1 MILGMSGFAG
11 VRMLIPSL
19 RAAAA
24 IALFAMAPACAQNAG
39 LARIPV
45 HVGGRVAVDPDG
57 SMRFGW
63 PGVYFEGRF
72 KGTGLNVV
80 LENGPDRQRLLID
93 GVERKRFEEA
103 GASVDSR
110 IEGLSDGEHSF
121 RLEKLAETQGGF
133 SRLIGFYPING
144 ARPLPAPQGKARQIE
159 FIGDSWSVG
168 WGNTAPGRTCTSEDV
183 HNTTDTQQAYGSLVA
198 RRFDADY
205 RINAFS
211 GFGIARNYGG
221 SSPGANLPAIYP
233 RLIPSALVPLETS
246 TGDWHPQIIV
256 INLGTNDFSTPV
268 HAGEAWPDD
277 KALRTAYRTRYI
289 DFARGVL
296 VNTPGARLILMGSD
310 NFIADVDQVAA
321 ALRET
326 APGRVS
332 TIHMPSLELTGC
344 DWHPSLKDDQ
354 HLADLVQAEIGRI
367 HPPAPW
373 Q

>member
-1 MILGMSGFAG
+1 MH
-11 VRMLIPSL
+11 MLIPSL

-39 LARIPV
+39 PARIPV

-72 KGTGLNVV
+72 KGTGLSVV
-80 LENGPDRQRLLID
+80 LENGSDRLRLLID

-103 GASVDSR
+103 GASNNR
-110 IEGLSDGEHSF
+110 IEGLTNGEHSF

-133 SRLIGFYPING
+133 SRLIGFYPIDG
-144 ARPLPAPQGKARQIE
+144 AQPLPAPRGSARQIE
-159 FIGDSWSVG
+159 IIGDSWSVG
-168 WGNTAPGRTCTSEDV
+168 YGDTAPGRSCPGDGV
-183 HNTTDTQQAYGSLVA
+183 HNSTDTQQAYGSLVA
-198 RRFDADY
+198 RHFNADY

-211 GFGIARNYGG
+211 GFGIVRNYSG
-221 SSPGANLPAIYP
+221 SSAGMNLPAIYP
-233 RLIPSALVPLETS
+233 RVIPGALLPVETS
-246 TGDWHPQIIV
+246 AGDWHPQIIV

-268 HAGEAWPDD
+268 HSGEAWPDD
-277 KALRTAYRTRYI
+277 KALREAYRTRYI
-289 DFARGVL
+289 DFARGLIANRPDV
-296 VNTPGARLILMGSD
+296 RLILMGSD
-310 NFIADVDQVAA
+310 AFIADVEQVAA
-321 ALRET
+321 ALRGA

-332 TIHMPSLELTGC
+332 TIHMGGLELTGC
-344 DWHPSLKDDQ
+344 DWHPSLKDQQ
-354 HLADLVQAEIGRI
+354 HLADLVEAEIEHV

>member
-1 MILGMSGFAG
+1 MSGAT
-11 VRMLIPSL
+11 RMLSPSL
-19 RAAAA
+19 RAAA
-24 IALFAMAPACAQNAG
+24 IALFAMAPACAQNSAG
-39 LARIPV
+39 PARFPV
-45 HVGGRVAVDPDG
+45 HVGGRVAVETDG

-63 PGVYFEGRF
+63 PGVYIEGRF
-72 KGTGLNVV
+72 KGTGLSVV
-80 LENGPDRQRLLID
+80 LENGQDRLRLLID
-93 GVERKRFEEA
+93 GVEVKRFEEI
-103 GASVDSR
+103 GAKVDSR
-110 IEGLSDGEHSF
+110 IEGLSDGEHRF
-121 RLEKLAETQGGF
+121 RLEKLAETQGSS

-144 ARPLPAPQGKARQIE
+144 AQPLPASPGKARQIE
-159 FIGDSWSVG
+159 FIGDSWTVG
-168 WGNTAPGRTCTSEDV
+168 YGNTATGRTCTSEEV
-183 HNTTDTQQAYGSLVA
+183 HNTTDTQQAYGARVA
-198 RRFDADY
+198 RHFDADY

-221 SSPGANLPAIYP
+221 SSAGLNLPAIYP
-233 RLIPSALVPLETS
+233 RLIPSAPTPLES
-246 TGDWHPQIIV
+246 SAGDWHPQIIV

-289 DFARGVL
+289 DFARGIL
-296 VNTPGARLILMGSD
+296 ANKPGARLILMGSD

-332 TIHMPSLELTGC
+332 TIHMSGLELTGC

-367 HPPAPW
+367 HAPAPW

>member
-1 MILGMSGFAG
+1 MLPLS
-11 VRMLIPSL
+11 VR
-19 RAAAA
+19 AVAA

-39 LARIPV
+39 PARIPV
-45 HVGGRVAVDPDG
+45 HAGGRVAVDPDG

-72 KGTGLNVV
+72 KGTGLRVV
-80 LENGPDRQRLLID
+80 FENGPDRLRLLID

-103 GASVDSR
+103 GARVDSK
-110 IEGLSDGEHSF
+110 IEGLADGEHSF

-144 ARPLPAPQGKARQIE
+144 AKPLPAPPGNARQIE
-159 FIGDSWSVG
+159 IVGDSWSVG
-168 WGNTAPGRTCTSEDV
+168 YGDTSPTHSCPGEGV
-183 HNTTDTQQAYGSLVA
+183 HNSTDTQQAYGSLVA
-198 RRFDADY
+198 RHFNADY

-221 SSPGANLPAIYP
+221 SSPGMNLPAIYP
-233 RLIPSALVPLETS
+233 RLIPGALTPVETGP
-246 TGDWHPQIIV
+246 GDWHPQIIV
-256 INLGTNDFSTPV
+256 INLGTNDFSTPL

-277 KALRTAYRTRYI
+277 KALRDAYRTRYI
-289 DFARGVL
+289 DFARGLIANRPDV
-296 VNTPGARLILMGSD
+296 RLILMGSD
-310 NFIADVDQVAA
+310 AFIADVDQVAA
-321 ALRET
+321 ALRSA

-332 TIHMPSLELTGC
+332 TIHMGGLELTGC
-344 DWHPSLKDDQ
+344 DWHPSLKDQQ
-354 HLADLVQAEIGRI
+354 HLADLVQAEIERI